1 MNTQESIL
9 QTAGETFEYANIYIE
24 KRIDLFKLESAEK
37 VAKST
42 SSIITLAVIG
52 FLATMVIIMFSIA
65 IGFFLGEYLDSY
77 ALAFF
82 IITGVYALFAVLVYF
97 FKRQL
102 VTNPVLS
109 AVLESFLD

>member
-9 QTAGETFEYANIYIE
+9 QSAGEAFEYANIYVE
-24 KRIDLFKLESAEK
+24 KRIDLLKLESAER

-52 FLATMVIIMFSIA
+52 FLATMVTIMLSIA
-65 IGFFLGEYLDSY
+65 VGFFLGETLGSY
-77 ALAFF
+77 SLAFF
-82 IITGVYALFAVLVYF
+82 IITGVYALFGVVVYL

-109 AVLESFLD
+109 TVLESFFD